1 MRLLFRLLPSS
12 TIFLLSSLDQAM
24 KAFIGLPCNK
34 YKYLL
39 SLSFVSPLDVLH
51 HGHGGV
57 LAGGWPGC
65 DWFLQRRLISRRI
78 SGALGS
84 STRPTSG
91 AQVAEQ
97 QRPEVEDFTFDNGDV
112 LAPHRL
118 GGGQTDFPIEWSSG
132 VQIMTGSL

>member
-1 MRLLFRLLPSS
+1 MSIYYVPVLSHLLMCS
-12 TIFLLSSLDQAM
+12 TTAM
-24 KAFIGLPCNK
+24 
-34 YKYLL
+34 
-39 SLSFVSPLDVLH
+39 
-51 HGHGGV
+51 V
-57 LAGGWPGC
+57 LAGGWLGR

-112 LAPHRL
+112 LAPAPAR
-118 GGGQTDFPIEWSSG
+118 GRSN
-132 VQIMTGSL
+132 